1 MKAATLMALV
11 TAFTLAT
18 AQAEEA
24 TTATKTMPAKS
35 MPMQDMAGCKDKQS
49 PQQMEKMGESMQN
62 CKEMMSPEHM
72 EMMHQHMQDMHST
85 AAQGMQGKDDMKPD
99 GSAKDVQPAADHAAH
114 HPQTPAKK

>member
-24 TTATKTMPAKS
+24 TKAMPAKS
-35 MPMQDMAGCKDKQS
+35 MPMQDMAGCKDKPS

-85 AAQGMQGKDDMKPD
+85 AAPGMQGKDGMKD
-99 GSAKDVQPAADHAAH
+99 AQPAADHAAH
-114 HPQTPAKK
+114 HPETPAKK

>member
-24 TTATKTMPAKS
+24 ATSAKTMPAKS
-35 MPMQDMAGCKDKQS
+35 MPMQGMEGCKDKQS
-49 PQQMEKMGESMQN
+49 PQRMEKMGDSMQK

-72 EMMHQHMQDMHST
+72 EMMHQHMQEMHSGG
-85 AAQGMQGKDDMKPD
+85 AQGMDGMKPD
-99 GSAKDVQPAADHAAH
+99 DSAKDAQPAADHAAH
-114 HPQTPAKK
+114 HPETPAKK